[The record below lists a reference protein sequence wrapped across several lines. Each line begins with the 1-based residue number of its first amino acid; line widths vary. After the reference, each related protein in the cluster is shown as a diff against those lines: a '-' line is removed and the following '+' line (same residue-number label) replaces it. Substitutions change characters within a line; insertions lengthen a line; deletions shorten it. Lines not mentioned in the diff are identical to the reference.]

1 MKVAIYARYSSDN
14 QRDASI
20 ADQFRMCRLHAEKQ
34 GWHIVEEYSDHA
46 ISGASLIRPG
56 IQALMADA
64 MGGRFDLI
72 LAEAMDRLS
81 RDQEDIAG
89 IFKRMSYADVKMFT
103 LSEGEVT
110 HLHVGL
116 KGTMNALFLK
126 DLADKTRRGQRGR
139 VEAGK
144 SGGGNAYGYD
154 VVKKFDAN
162 GEPIRGDR
170 TINEFQAEVV
180 RRIFR
185 DYAAGKSAKTIAF
198 ALNKEGIPAPSGG
211 DWGFSTINGNP
222 KRGNGILNNEMYV
235 GKIVWNRQRFVKDPN
250 TGKRQARPNP
260 EEEWVIQETPE
271 LRILDD
277 DLWNAVKA
285 RQEKNKIARKENGEA
300 DLSRINTRRR
310 PKYLFS
316 GLTKCSC
323 CGGGYSAISATLIG
337 CATARNKGTCDNRVN
352 IRRDEL
358 EARVLNALRTKL
370 VDPELFAHFCEV
382 FTQEMNRLRM
392 EGRAEIASA
401 EAEIAK
407 IDRELE
413 TLLNLILKGGAA
425 DALNAKMVAIEKRKK
440 ELELF
445 LAEADEPPPLL
456 HPSMALQYRKRVQQ
470 LYDALQDEDEGKRI
484 EAADTLRSL
493 VDQIVLT
500 PVDGKVEIDVQ
511 GDLAGI
517 LTISTQSKNPAAG
530 ATGSQVKMVAGAG
543 SNLHL
548 LPEQVKMV
556 AGTGIDHNLQSTPVK
571 MVAGGRNHLYLRSSG
586 GHLHVGAAPDAE
598 ETAAER
604 GNFLSALFRTA
615 A

>member
-154 VVKKFDAN
+154 VVKKLDAN

-198 ALNKEGIPAPSGG
+198 ALNKDGIPAPSGG

-235 GKIVWNRQRFVKDPN
+235 GKIVWNRQRFVKDPE

-358 EARVLNALRTKL
+358 ESRVLNALRTKL

-392 EGRAEIASA
+392 EGRAEIVSA
-401 EAEIAK
+401 EAEVEK
-407 IDRELE
+407 IDRELAK
-413 TLLNLILKGGAA
+413 LLTAIKSGGPIEAIVEDMKRLEGRKAELK
-425 DALNAKMVAIEKRKK
+425 N
-440 ELELF
+440 F

-500 PVDGKVEIDVQ
+500 PVEGKVEIDVQ

-530 ATGSQVKMVAGAG
+530 ATGSQVKMVAGA
-543 SNLHL
+543 
-548 LPEQVKMV
+548 
-556 AGTGIDHNLQSTPVK
+556 HNQ
-571 MVAGGRNHLYLRSSG
+571 RYLR
-586 GHLHVGAAPDAE
+586 LVEQQIPKLAA
-598 ETAAER
+598 
-604 GNFLSALFRTA
+604 
-615 A
+615 